1 MAMGITIAVVILF
14 LVRRDHLH
22 GSYAIWW
29 IGAAI
34 TIGLLG
40 FFPRFF
46 DYLAVH
52 VGVSYP
58 PILAVVLGFGM
69 LLVKILTMDLE
80 RSRQERLIRRLAQ
93 RLAMLEAQGPLN
105 LSSTASACVSIHPLP
120 PTPSHEGEGEPG
132 KTPSPLVAEG
142 WGGESEQLPPGKG
155 EREE

>member
-1 MAMGITIAVVILF
+1 MITYQITSMAIGVIIAVVILF

-22 GSYAIWW
+22 GPYAVWW

-34 TIGLLG
+34 TISVLG

-46 DYLAVH
+46 DYLARY

-58 PILAVVLGFGM
+58 PMLAIVLGFSL

-93 RLAMLEAQGPLN
+93 RLAMLEAQAAA
-105 LSSTASACVSIHPLP
+105 AS
-120 PTPSHEGEGEPG
+120 EG
-132 KTPSPLVAEG
+132 KK
-142 WGGESEQLPPGKG
+142 SEV
-155 EREE
+155 RE

>member
-1 MAMGITIAVVILF
+1 MITYQITSMAMGMTIAVVILY

-29 IGAAI
+29 IGAAV

-46 DYLAVH
+46 DYLALY

-58 PILAVVLGFGM
+58 PVLAIVLGFGM

-93 RLAMLEAQGPLN
+93 RLAMLEAQEPLN
-105 LSSTASACVSIHPLP
+105 GPSSSS
-120 PTPSHEGEGEPG
+120 PSC
-132 KTPSPLVAEG
+132 KTET
-142 WGGESEQLPPGKG
+142 
-155 EREE
+155 EE